1 MSSQITAANR
11 GTGLAASA
19 SRSAVIIMKIDPT
32 GPELAYV
39 QVADDI
45 AGRIGRGEL
54 RSGDRLPPERELA
67 DDYGVSYDTIR
78 RAAEVLRERG
88 LIQTVHGKGTF
99 VA

>member
-1 MSSQITAANR
+1 
-11 GTGLAASA
+11 
-19 SRSAVIIMKIDPT
+19 VIIMKIDPT
-32 GPELAYV
+32 GPELAYM

-45 AGRIGRGEL
+45 AGRIERGEL

-88 LIQTVHGKGTF
+88 LIRTVHGKGTF

>member
-1 MSSQITAANR
+1 
-11 GTGLAASA
+11 
-19 SRSAVIIMKIDPT
+19 VIIMKIDPT

-39 QVADDI
+39 QVADHV
-45 AGRIGRGEL
+45 AGRIERGEL

-67 DDYGVSYDTIR
+67 TDYGVSYDTIR

-88 LIQTVHGKGTF
+88 LIRTVHGKGTF